1 MTQNDRPPGVK
12 LRPMVLSDVEA
23 VLRIERASFSTP
35 WPRDAF
41 IYELARPHRSICLV
55 AEYHGEEPEPEVVGD
70 VVVWQAGST
79 AHVATLAVH
88 PSHRRRG
95 IASCLL
101 ANALLT
107 CIDRGLTLAL
117 LEVRAQNN
125 NAQLLYQKF
134 GFRRVGIREGYY
146 QDTGEDAVLMAL
158 KPLKRDELAEFA
170 NCG

>member
-1 MTQNDRPPGVK
+1 MTKKDKPPGVK
-12 LRPMVLSDVEA
+12 LRPMALSDIDV
-23 VLRIERASFSTP
+23 VLRIERISFSTP

-41 IYELARPHRSICLV
+41 FYELARPRRSICRV
-55 AEYHGEEPEPEVVGD
+55 AEYHEAELEPEVVGD
-70 VVVWQAGST
+70 IVVWLAGST

-88 PSHRRRG
+88 PNHRRRG

-101 ANALLT
+101 ANALLA
-107 CIDRGLTLAL
+107 CKDRGMKLAL

-125 NAQLLYQKF
+125 KAQLLYQKF
-134 GFRRVGIREGYY
+134 GFKRVGIREGYY

-158 KPLKRDELAEFA
+158 KPLKRDKLAEFA